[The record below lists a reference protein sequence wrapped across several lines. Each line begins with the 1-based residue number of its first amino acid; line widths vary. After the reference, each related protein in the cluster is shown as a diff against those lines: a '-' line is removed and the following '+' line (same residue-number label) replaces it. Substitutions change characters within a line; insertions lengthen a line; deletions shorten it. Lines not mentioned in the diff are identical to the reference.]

1 MLELDMV
8 INKEND
14 LFCYKNG
21 YNLYVNQI
29 LNPNILI
36 CNIDA

>member
-1 MLELDMV
+1 MLEWDMV
-8 INKEND
+8 INKNTS
-14 LFCYKNG
+14 CYKNG
-21 YNLYVNQI
+21 YDLYVNQI